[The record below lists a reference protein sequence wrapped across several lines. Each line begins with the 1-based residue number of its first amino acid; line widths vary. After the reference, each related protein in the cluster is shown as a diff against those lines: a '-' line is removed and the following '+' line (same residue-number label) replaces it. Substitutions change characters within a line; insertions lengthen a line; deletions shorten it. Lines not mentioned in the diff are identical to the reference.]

1 MKKLQLF
8 LLAAASLMLAS
19 CLEIKSTVI
28 VSKDNTATIEESV
41 LLGAQ
46 LAAMMQAGGGAGG
59 PGDQLKG
66 LVMDKAKAE
75 ERAKKL
81 GEGVTVKSHEEVKTP
96 DGKSG
101 VKVVFAVADLSKL
114 KYVPFEPE
122 QEGKPASKSEPMTF
136 ALSGSTLTITN
147 PDADKKKGGS
157 DGVEKPKKSPEEIA
171 QMKAQMAMMKP
182 MFAGMRMSVEIKG
195 ANGIASSDASH
206 LTDGTIS
213 YVDVQFDKLA
223 DNVDALSEVMES
235 GENGLSMAEVSK
247 KFDKVEGLK
256 VEGKKVVTAELK

>member
-28 VSKDNTATIEESV
+28 VSKDGTATIEESV

-46 LAAMMQAGGGAGG
+46 LAAMMQAGGGQ
-59 PGDQLKG
+59 GDQLKG

-114 KYVPFEPE
+114 KYIPFEPE
-122 QEGKPASKSEPMTF
+122 QEGKSPTKGEPMTF
-136 ALSGSTLTITN
+136 AISGSTLTITN
-147 PDADKKKGGS
+147 PDADKKKGG
-157 DGVEKPKKSPEEIA
+157 DGDKPKKSPEEIA

-182 MFAGMRMSVEIKG
+182 MFAGMRMAVEVKG
-195 ANGIASSDASH
+195 ANGIASSDATH
-206 LTDGTIS
+206 LNDGSIS
-213 YVDVQFDKLA
+213 YVDIQFDKLVDNA
-223 DNVDALSEVMES
+223 DAFAEVMES
-235 GENGLSMAEVSK
+235 GEGGMSMADVAK
-247 KFDKVEGLK
+247 KFEKVDGLK

>member
-1 MKKLQLF
+1 MKKIHML
-8 LLAAASLMLAS
+8 LLAAASFMLAS

-28 VSKDNTATIEESV
+28 VSKDGTATIEESV

-46 LAAMMQAGGGAGG
+46 LAAMMQAGGGQ
-59 PGDQLKG
+59 GDQLKG

-136 ALSGSTLTITN
+136 ALSGSSLTITN
-147 PDADKKKGGS
+147 PDADKKKGG
-157 DGVEKPKKSPEEIA
+157 DLEKPKKSAEEIA

-182 MFAGMRMSVEIKG
+182 MFAGMRMAVEVKG
-195 ANGIASSDASH
+195 ANGISTSDATHSSA
-206 LTDGTIS
+206 DGITYLDI
-213 YVDVQFDKLA
+213 QFDKLMDNA
-223 DNVDALSEVMES
+223 DAFTGIMES
-235 GENGLSMAEVSK
+235 AEGGLSMADASA
-247 KFDKVEGLK
+247 KFAKVEGLK
-256 VEGKKVVTAELK
+256 IEGKTVVKAELK

>member
-1 MKKLQLF
+1 MKKIHLL
-8 LLAAASLMLAS
+8 LLAAVSFILTS

-28 VSKDNTATIEESV
+28 VNKDGTATIEESV

-46 LAAMMQAGGGAGG
+46 LAAMMQAGGGQ
-59 PGDQLKG
+59 GDQLKG

-101 VKVVFAVADLSKL
+101 VKVVFAVADLAKL

-136 ALSGSTLTITN
+136 ALSSSSLTITN
-147 PDADKKKGGS
+147 PEADKKKGGNA
-157 DGVEKPKKSPEEIA
+157 EKPKKSAEELA
-171 QMKAQMAMMKP
+171 QMKAQMGMMKP
-182 MFAGMRMSVEIKG
+182 MFAGMRMTIEVKG
-195 ANGIASSDASH
+195 AGGIASSDATH
-206 LTDGTIS
+206 FNDGTVS
-213 YVDVQFDKLA
+213 YLDIQFDKLM
-223 DNVDALSEVMES
+223 DNTDAFMEVMES
-235 GENGLSMAEVSK
+235 GEGGMSMSEAAT
-247 KFDKVEGLK
+247 KFNKVEGLK
-256 VEGKKVVTAELK
+256 IEGKKVVALELK

>member
-1 MKKLQLF
+1 MKKLHLL

-46 LAAMMQAGGGAGG
+46 LSAMMAAGGGQ
-59 PGDQLKG
+59 GDQLKG
-66 LVMDKAKAE
+66 LVMDKPKAE

-101 VKVVFAVADLSKL
+101 VKVVFAVADLSEL
-114 KYVPFEPE
+114 RYTPFEPE

-147 PDADKKKGGS
+147 PEADKKKGG
-157 DGVEKPKKSPEEIA
+157 DLEKPKKSEAEKA

-182 MFAGMRMSVEIKG
+182 MFAGMRMAVEVKG
-195 ANGIASSDASH
+195 ANGIVSSDATH
-206 LTDGTIS
+206 LNDATIS
-213 YVDVQFDKLA
+213 YVDIQFDKLVDNA
-223 DNVDALSEVMES
+223 DAFAEVMES
-235 GENGLSMAEVSK
+235 GEGGMSMADVAT
-247 KFDKVEGLK
+247 KFEKVDGLK
-256 VEGKKVVTAELK
+256 VEGKKVVTVELK

>member
-28 VSKDNTATIEESV
+28 VNKDGTATIEESV

-46 LAAMMQAGGGAGG
+46 LAAMMQAGGGQ
-59 PGDQLKG
+59 GDQLKG
-66 LVMDKAKAE
+66 LVMDKEKAE

-101 VKVVFAVADLSKL
+101 VKIVFAVADLSKL
-114 KYVPFEPE
+114 KYTPFEPE
-122 QEGKPASKSEPMTF
+122 QKGKPASTSEPMTF

-147 PDADKKKGGS
+147 PDADKKKGG
-157 DGVEKPKKSPEEIA
+157 DLEKPKKSPEEIA

-182 MFAGMRMSVEIKG
+182 MFAGMRMSVEVKG

-206 LTDGTIS
+206 LNDGSIS
-213 YVDVQFDKLA
+213 YVDIQFDKLVDNA
-223 DNVDALSEVMES
+223 DAFAEVMES
-235 GENGLSMAEVSK
+235 GEGGMSMADVAK
-247 KFDKVEGLK
+247 KFEKVDGLK

>member
-1 MKKLQLF
+1 MKKIHLL
-8 LLAAASLMLAS
+8 LLAAVSCILTS
-19 CLEIKSTVI
+19 CLEIKSTLI

-46 LAAMMQAGGGAGG
+46 LAAMMQAGGGQ
-59 PGDQLKG
+59 GDQLKG

-81 GEGVTVKSHEEVKTP
+81 GEGVTVKSHNEVKTP

-101 VKVVFAVADLSKL
+101 VKVVFAVADLAKL

-147 PDADKKKGGS
+147 PDADKKKGG
-157 DGVEKPKKSPEEIA
+157 DAEKPKKSAEQLA
-171 QMKAQMAMMKP
+171 QMKAQMGMMKP
-182 MFAGMRMSVEIKG
+182 MFAGMRMAVELKG
-195 ANGIASSDASH
+195 AGGIASSDATHQS
-206 LTDGTIS
+206 DGTIS
-213 YVDVQFDKLA
+213 YLDIQFDKLM
-223 DNVDALSEVMES
+223 DNTDAFMEVMES
-235 GENGLSMAEVSK
+235 GEGGMSMSEAAT
-247 KFDKVEGLK
+247 KFSKVEGLK
-256 VEGKKVVTAELK
+256 IEGKKVVTVELK

>member
-1 MKKLQLF
+1 MKKIHLL
-8 LLAAASLMLAS
+8 LLAAVSFILTS

-28 VSKDNTATIEESV
+28 VNKDGTATMEESV

-46 LAAMMQAGGGAGG
+46 LAAMMQAGGGQ
-59 PGDQLKG
+59 GDQLKG

-101 VKVVFAVADLSKL
+101 VKVVFAVADLAKL

-136 ALSGSTLTITN
+136 ALSSSSLTITN
-147 PDADKKKGGS
+147 PEADKKKGGNA
-157 DGVEKPKKSPEEIA
+157 EKPKKSAEELA
-171 QMKAQMAMMKP
+171 QMKAQMGMMKP
-182 MFAGMRMSVEIKG
+182 MFAGMRMTIEVKG
-195 ANGIASSDASH
+195 AGGIASSDATH
-206 LTDGTIS
+206 FNDGTVS
-213 YVDVQFDKLA
+213 YLDIQFDKLM
-223 DNVDALSEVMES
+223 DNTDAFMEVMES
-235 GENGLSMAEVSK
+235 GEGGMSMSEAAT
-247 KFDKVEGLK
+247 KFNKVEGLK
-256 VEGKKVVTAELK
+256 IEGKKVVALELK

>member
-1 MKKLQLF
+1 MKKLHLF

-46 LAAMMQAGGGAGG
+46 LAAMMQAGGGQGG
-59 PGDQLKG
+59 QLKG
-66 LVMDKAKAE
+66 LVMDKEKAE

-122 QEGKPASKSEPMTF
+122 QEGKPASKAEPMTF
-136 ALSGSTLTITN
+136 ALSGTTLTITN
-147 PDADKKKGGS
+147 PDANKKKGG
-157 DGVEKPKKSPEEIA
+157 DGEKPKKSPEEIA
-171 QMKAQMAMMKP
+171 QMKAQMGMMKP
-182 MFAGMRMSVEIKG
+182 MFAGMRMAVEVKG
-195 ANGIASSDASH
+195 ANGISSSNASH
-206 LTDGTIS
+206 LNDGTIS
-213 YVDVQFDKLA
+213 YVDLQFDKLM
-223 DNVDALSEVMES
+223 DNTDAFAEIMES
-235 GENGLSMAEVSK
+235 GEGGMSMADVAK
-247 KFDKVEGLK
+247 KFEKVDGLK
-256 VEGKKVVTAELK
+256 VEGKEVVTVELK

>member
-46 LAAMMQAGGGAGG
+46 LAAMMQAGGGQ
-59 PGDQLKG
+59 GDQLKG

-114 KYVPFEPE
+114 KYIPFEPE
-122 QEGKPASKSEPMTF
+122 QEGKPASNTVPMTF
-136 ALSGSTLTITN
+136 ALSGSSLTITN
-147 PDADKKKGGS
+147 PDADKKKGS
-157 DGVEKPKKSPEEIA
+157 GVEKPKKSPEELA

-182 MFAGMRMSVEIKG
+182 MFAGMRMSVEVKG

-206 LTDGTIS
+206 LADGTIS
-213 YVDVQFDKLA
+213 YVDIQFDKLA
-223 DNVDALSEVMES
+223 DNVDALAEVMES
-235 GENGLSMAEVSK
+235 GEGGLSMAEVSK
-247 KFDKVEGLK
+247 KFENVAGLK
-256 VEGKKVVTAELK
+256 VEGKKVVKAELK

>member
-1 MKKLQLF
+1 MKKIHLL
-8 LLAAASLMLAS
+8 LLAAVSFILTS

-46 LAAMMQAGGGAGG
+46 LAATMQAGGGQ
-59 PGDQLKG
+59 GDQLKG
-66 LVMDKAKAE
+66 LVMDKTKAE

-101 VKVVFAVADLSKL
+101 VKVVFAVADLAKL

-147 PDADKKKGGS
+147 PDADKKKGG
-157 DGVEKPKKSPEEIA
+157 DAEKPKKSEAELA
-171 QMKAQMAMMKP
+171 QMKAQMGMMKP
-182 MFAGMRMSVEIKG
+182 MFAGMRMAVELKG
-195 ANGIASSDASH
+195 AGGITSSDATHQS
-206 LTDGTIS
+206 DGTIS
-213 YVDVQFDKLA
+213 YLDIQFDKLM
-223 DNVDALSEVMES
+223 DNTDAFMEVMES
-235 GENGLSMAEVSK
+235 GEGGMSMSEAAT
-247 KFDKVEGLK
+247 KFSKVEGLK
-256 VEGKKVVTAELK
+256 IEGKKVVTVELK

>member
-1 MKKLQLF
+1 MKKIHLL
-8 LLAAASLMLAS
+8 LLAAVSFILTS

-28 VSKDNTATIEESV
+28 VNKDGTATIEESV

-46 LAAMMQAGGGAGG
+46 LAAMMQAGGGQ
-59 PGDQLKG
+59 GDQLKG

-101 VKVVFAVADLSKL
+101 VKVVFAVADLAKL

-136 ALSGSTLTITN
+136 ALSGASLTITN
-147 PDADKKKGGS
+147 PEADKKKGGNA
-157 DGVEKPKKSPEEIA
+157 EKPKKSAEELA
-171 QMKAQMAMMKP
+171 QMKAQMGMMKP
-182 MFAGMRMSVEIKG
+182 MFAGMRMTIEVKG
-195 ANGIASSDASH
+195 AGGIASSDATH
-206 LTDGTIS
+206 FNDGTVS
-213 YVDVQFDKLA
+213 YLDIQFDKLM
-223 DNVDALSEVMES
+223 DNTDAFMEVMES
-235 GENGLSMAEVSK
+235 GEGGMSMSEAAT
-247 KFDKVEGLK
+247 KFNKVEGLK
-256 VEGKKVVTAELK
+256 IEGKKVVALELK

>member
-1 MKKLQLF
+1 MKKIHLLILAAVSF
-8 LLAAASLMLAS
+8 LLTS

-28 VSKDNTATIEESV
+28 VNKDGTATIEESV

-46 LAAMMQAGGGAGG
+46 LAAMMQAGGGQ
-59 PGDQLKG
+59 GDQLKG

-101 VKVVFAVADLSKL
+101 VKVVFAVSDLAKL

-136 ALSGSTLTITN
+136 ALSGSSLTITN
-147 PDADKKKGGS
+147 PEADKKKGGNA
-157 DGVEKPKKSPEEIA
+157 EKPKKSAEELA
-171 QMKAQMAMMKP
+171 QMKAQMGMMKP
-182 MFAGMRMSVEIKG
+182 MFAGMRMTIEVKG
-195 ANGIASSDASH
+195 AGGIASSDATH
-206 LTDGTIS
+206 FNDGTVS
-213 YVDVQFDKLA
+213 YLDIQFDKLM
-223 DNVDALSEVMES
+223 DNTDAFMQVMES
-235 GENGLSMAEVSK
+235 GEGGMSMSEAAT
-247 KFDKVEGLK
+247 KFNKVEGLK
-256 VEGKKVVTAELK
+256 IEGKKVVALELK

>member
-1 MKKLQLF
+1 MKKIHLL
-8 LLAAASLMLAS
+8 LLAAVSFILTS

-28 VSKDNTATIEESV
+28 VNKDGTATIEESV

-46 LAAMMQAGGGAGG
+46 LAAMMQAGGGQ
-59 PGDQLKG
+59 GDQLKG

-101 VKVVFAVADLSKL
+101 VKVVFAVADLAKL

-136 ALSGSTLTITN
+136 ALSSSSLTITN
-147 PDADKKKGGS
+147 PEADKKKGGNA
-157 DGVEKPKKSPEEIA
+157 EKPKKSAEELA
-171 QMKAQMAMMKP
+171 QMKAQMGMMKP
-182 MFAGMRMSVEIKG
+182 MFAGMRMTIEVKG
-195 ANGIASSDASH
+195 AGGIASSDATH
-206 LTDGTIS
+206 FNDGTVS
-213 YVDVQFDKLA
+213 YLDIQFDKLM
-223 DNVDALSEVMES
+223 DNTDAFMEVMES
-235 GENGLSMAEVSK
+235 GEGGMSISEAAT
-247 KFDKVEGLK
+247 KFSEIEGLK
-256 VEGKKVVTAELK
+256 IEGKKVVTVELK

>member
-1 MKKLQLF
+1 
-8 LLAAASLMLAS
+8 MLSS

-28 VSKDNTATIEESV
+28 VGKDNTATIEESV

-46 LAAMMQAGGGAGG
+46 LSAMMAAGGGGQ
-59 PGDQLKG
+59 GDQLKG

-96 DGKSG
+96 DGKTG

-147 PDADKKKGGS
+147 PDADKKKGG
-157 DGVEKPKKSPEEIA
+157 DGTEKPKKSPEEIA

-182 MFAGMRMSVEIKG
+182 MFAGMRMSVEVKG

-206 LTDGTIS
+206 LSDGTIS
-213 YVDVQFDKLA
+213 YVDIQFDKLA

-235 GENGLSMAEVSK
+235 GDSGMSMADVAK
-247 KFDKVEGLK
+247 KFNNVAGLK